1 MLEKAEI
8 MRFRR
13 DKAFSALERY
23 RRSLQRAGSIEI
35 STDFASQEIKIPTSI
50 FHDRSIAV
58 LEAIVEFLKEEKQL
72 HFSQIAALL
81 ERDDRTIWTSYD
93 RVKKKRT
100 TPRDTKYSG
109 LLIPISVFADR
120 KISVMEALC
129 FHMFSQLNLSYAQ
142 IAALLN
148 RDQRTVWTC
157 VNRAKR
163 KYAKK

>member
-1 MLEKAEI
+1 

-23 RRSLQRAGSIEI
+23 RRSLQRAGNIEI
-35 STDFASQEIKIPTSI
+35 SADLASQEIKIPTSI
-50 FHDRSIAV
+50 FNDRSIAV
-58 LEAIVEFLKEEKQL
+58 LEAIVEFLKDDKQL

-81 ERDDRTIWTSYD
+81 ERDDRTIWTTYD

-100 TPRDTKYSG
+100 QPRDTKYSG
-109 LLIPISVFADR
+109 ILIPISVFADR
-120 KISVMEALC
+120 KVAAMEALC
-129 FHMFSQLNLSYAQ
+129 FYMFSKLDLSYSE
-142 IAALLN
+142 ISALLN